1 MSWFRK
7 SWAVC
12 RQNFRRWAADY
23 RVWVVAM
30 AAAIFVHYFT
40 RGVYNFSVMANL
52 PVSPWYFPFLYNH
65 GLVKLFFFLPLVLL
79 FCNAPFIDDIQP
91 YVLVRSGRRCWGVGQ
106 VLYVVLATAISF
118 LFLIL
123 CTFLFM
129 APRLTF
135 TTEWGKVI
143 GTLAS
148 TNAAFSMDQPS
159 YVSHHVYFYFEP
171 LIAMWYSFLL
181 SWLAGCVLGLLIYV
195 VNLATDVRS
204 LGVLAGC
211 VLLFWDTC
219 AAGMANFTPE
229 LVKFSP
235 LSWSNLNLIDIGG
248 QTSYPSITYVMVG
261 YILLIGGL
269 CVAAVLLS
277 RKKTVT
283 VLPPV

>member
-1 MSWFRK
+1 MFLTTYIFTLSRLSPCGIPFCFRG
-7 SWAVC
+7 WRA
-12 RQNFRRWAADY
+12 
-23 RVWVVAM
+23 
-30 AAAIFVHYFT
+30 
-40 RGVYNFSVMANL
+40 
-52 PVSPWYFPFLYNH
+52 
-65 GLVKLFFFLPLVLL
+65 
-79 FCNAPFIDDIQP
+79 
-91 YVLVRSGRRCWGVGQ
+91 
-106 VLYVVLATAISF
+106 
-118 LFLIL
+118 
-123 CTFLFM
+123 
-129 APRLTF
+129 
-135 TTEWGKVI
+135 
-143 GTLAS
+143 
-148 TNAAFSMDQPS
+148 
-159 YVSHHVYFYFEP
+159 
-171 LIAMWYSFLL
+171 
-181 SWLAGCVLGLLIYV
+181 VLGLLIYV